1 MELLGRKHSAI
12 LLPIH
17 SGSFLMD
24 VLTQTNLFI
33 LTYEMGVESSLKE
46 EDITFQSYRLEPS
59 EHA

>member
-1 MELLGRKHSAI
+1 
-12 LLPIH
+12 
-17 SGSFLMD
+17 MD

-46 EDITFQSYRLEPS
+46 EDITFQSYKLEPN